1 MARGF
6 PRTAAAT
13 CLLTSRC
20 SMFQRGPTNV
30 RFARERAVATR
41 SWEPLRESEPPQPS
55 AQIHPVGR
63 AGPNR
68 RGRGIAARHGR
79 GLASRMRILRT
90 SARGNHAERSM
101 TCPRT
106 SPATRRPGL
115 RASARPEA
123 ERSRPEHRGG
133 RRVAIRRDPM
143 NCIVCQGPAKPWTP
157 VRFRPPPSVPIE
169 ARPECSGA
177 ADLAP
182 EPRRAAAPSEGL
194 ERSSRPIPS
203 TRPR

>member
-6 PRTAAAT
+6 PRPAAAT

-41 SWEPLRESEPPQPS
+41 SWEPLRESEPPQPG

-68 RGRGIAARHGR
+68 RGRAIAARHGR

-123 ERSRPEHRGG
+123 ERSRPAHRGG
-133 RRVAIRRDPM
+133 RRVANRRDPM
-143 NCIVCQGPAKPWTP
+143 NCIVYQGPAKPWTP
-157 VRFRPPPSVPIE
+157 VRFRPPPPRNE
-169 ARPECSGA
+169 RTPKQARLVCDA
-177 ADLAP
+177 H
-182 EPRRAAAPSEGL
+182 RRAA
-194 ERSSRPIPS
+194 
-203 TRPR
+203 